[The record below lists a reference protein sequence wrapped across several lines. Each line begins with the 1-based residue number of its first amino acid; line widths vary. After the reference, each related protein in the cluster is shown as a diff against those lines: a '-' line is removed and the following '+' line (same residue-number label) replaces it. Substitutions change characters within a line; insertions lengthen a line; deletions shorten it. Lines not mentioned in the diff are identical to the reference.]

1 LLSLSGL
8 AAASPLAAVMT
19 VALAVNWP
27 TIHDYFHGDDFLAF
41 IDMVNRPTL
50 THIWESLTFRDANV
64 YWRPL
69 GDVYY
74 LLIWRA
80 FGLSEVAYHL
90 ANIGVF
96 LVTLWLLYLFCVKS
110 GLGRGVGLLSA
121 AVLTLFPNHVV
132 SVSWITNGPRLL
144 AVMLAL
150 ASLVFVQQGM
160 ATRRWRYDALA
171 VLCMGLAALADETSL
186 SLAPL
191 PVAYAFL
198 FDERDRGWLKRTAVR
213 AVPYAALALTLIPL
227 QFASEKDPAFSL
239 TRFGW
244 HMPEHFWALMAK
256 LVLPVQDGIAFANIS
271 EAQWVAGAAGIAGL
285 TLMLVLGSDRLRFLA
300 GWVVLGLAPF
310 TLWVMPIAP
319 ARYVYMGAVPFA
331 VIAAWALVA
340 LAEAAVTSRFG
351 RWARRSRTTSL
362 LAVGS
367 AAVALV
373 FLGSIGASVT
383 IQRDEVYARDTESYR
398 VLAKGLKSAAP
409 TVPQGA
415 RIVIYYGI
423 WTGLAVW
430 PDAVAETIYRD
441 KTVHVVNVPRG
452 QVESYNPRRGPK
464 DVVLFYTGKGFIR
477 AADLQTSSTP

>member
-1 LLSLSGL
+1 M
-8 AAASPLAAVMT
+8 A

-27 TIHDYFHGDDFLAF
+27 TVHDYFHGDDYLAF

-50 THIWESLTFRDANV
+50 AHIWESLTFRDANV

-74 LLIWRA
+74 LVIWRA
-80 FGLSEVAYHL
+80 FGLNEVAYHL

-96 LVTLWLLYLFCVKS
+96 LATLWLLYLFCVKA
-110 GLGRGVGLLSA
+110 GLGRGVGVLA
-121 AVLTLFPNHVV
+121 AAMLALFPNHVV

-144 AVMLAL
+144 AVMFAL
-150 ASLVFVQQGM
+150 ASLVLTQKGM

-171 VLCMGLAALADETSL
+171 VLCMGLAGLADETSL

-191 PVAYAFL
+191 PVAYALL
-198 FDERDRGWLKRTAVR
+198 FDERDKGWLKRTVVR
-213 AVPYAALALTLIPL
+213 AAPYAVLALTLIPL
-227 QFASEKDPAFSL
+227 QFLSEKDPTFAL

-244 HMPEHFWALMAK
+244 HMPKHFWALTAK
-256 LVLPVQDGIAFANIS
+256 LVLPIRDGTAFASIS
-271 EAQWVAGAAGIAGL
+271 EAQWVAGAAAMAAL
-285 TLMLVLGSDRLRFLA
+285 AWMLAVGSHRLRFLA

-319 ARYVYMGAVPFA
+319 ARYVYMAAVPFA

-340 LAEAAVTSRFG
+340 LAESLMTSG
-351 RWARRSRTTSL
+351 LGSWARDKRTASL
-362 LAVGS
+362 LAIGS
-367 AAVALV
+367 AAVALA
-373 FLGSIGASVT
+373 FLGSIGAAVT
-383 IQRDEVYARDTESYR
+383 VQRDAAYARDTEPYR
-398 VLAKGLKSAAP
+398 VLANGLKSAAP
-409 TVPQGA
+409 SVPHGA

-464 DVVLFYTGKGFIR
+464 DVVLFYTDKGFIR
-477 AADLQTSSTP
+477 AADLQTSSSP